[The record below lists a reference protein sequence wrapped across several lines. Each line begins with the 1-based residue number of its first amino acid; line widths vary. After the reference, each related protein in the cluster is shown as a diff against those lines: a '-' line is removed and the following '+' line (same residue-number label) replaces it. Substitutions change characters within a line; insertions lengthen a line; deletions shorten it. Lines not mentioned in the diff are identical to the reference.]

1 MKRIVVDSNVCVNWF
16 MQPRGKRERAA
27 ALELLDHVRARKQ
40 YVVQPATW
48 RAHVVALLVHK
59 RNADVHNIVDTL
71 LAIPSRDQGSPDLL
85 RLASELAARFR
96 IDLFEALYHAV
107 AIDKDIELVTANAD
121 YVRRAGSLGH
131 IRLLSDWIARTRIA
145 ERDKHYSDRR
155 RRRTPDDGH
164 KKR

>member
-1 MKRIVVDSNVCVNWF
+1 
-16 MQPRGKRERAA
+16 
-27 ALELLDHVRARKQ
+27 
-40 YVVQPATW
+40 
-48 RAHVVALLVHK
+48 VHK
-59 RNADVHNIVDTL
+59 RGADAHKIVDTL
-71 LAIPSRDQGSPDLL
+71 LAVPSRDQSSPDLL
-85 RLASELAARFR
+85 RLAAELASRFR

-145 ERDKHYSDRR
+145 ERDKQYSGQRR
-155 RRRTPDDGH
+155 RGMPDDGH